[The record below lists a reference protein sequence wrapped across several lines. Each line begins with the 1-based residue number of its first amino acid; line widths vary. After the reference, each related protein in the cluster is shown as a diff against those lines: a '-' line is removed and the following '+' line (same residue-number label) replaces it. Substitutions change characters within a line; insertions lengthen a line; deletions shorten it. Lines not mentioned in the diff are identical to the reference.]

1 LPGVAHEHAGL
12 CLLGGV
18 HAGDEL
24 TDAVGKDVMRR
35 VGELMD
41 EVANGGEV
49 ARGLVG
55 GAE

>member
-12 CLLGGV
+12 RLLGGV

-24 TDAVGKDVMRR
+24 TDTVGKDVVGR

-49 ARGLVG
+49 AGGLVG
-55 GAE
+55 SAE